1 MYHNSLSRY
10 DIDMGKLFPAIL
22 LKFKC
27 LFKYVEAIVGLHI
40 PKKFYFK
47 GKKVAVWVKS
57 TILKNWLIL
66 SIIQLSTD
74 FNLLLKTSYT
84 YKRFGW

>member
-27 LFKYVEAIVGLHI
+27 LFKYVEAIVGFHI

-47 GKKVAVWVKS
+47 GKKSSSLSEIDNIKKLVNF
-57 TILKNWLIL
+57 IHH
-66 SIIQLSTD
+66 SII
-74 FNLLLKTSYT
+74 N
-84 YKRFGW
+84 RF

>member
-27 LFKYVEAIVGLHI
+27 LFKYVEAIVGFHI

-47 GKKVAVWVKS
+47 GKKKKVAV
-57 TILKNWLIL
+57 
-66 SIIQLSTD
+66 
-74 FNLLLKTSYT
+74 
-84 YKRFGW
+84 

>member
-1 MYHNSLSRY
+1 
-10 DIDMGKLFPAIL
+10 
-22 LKFKC
+22 
-27 LFKYVEAIVGLHI
+27 
-40 PKKFYFK
+40 
-47 GKKVAVWVKS
+47 VKS